1 MRRFQEDPG
10 SGDQELRGVERLT
23 LPAIGR
29 RGLGVSR
36 VRGRILVPNP
46 YDTSYIINLRDR
58 RQSRTSTTADSP
70 LVPPPARMIAFVADM
85 LVVSSSLCDLDAEE
99 KRRRGEV

>member
-1 MRRFQEDPG
+1 LRRLQEDPG

-46 YDTSYIINLRDR
+46 YDTSYIINLRGR
-58 RQSRTSTTADSP
+58 RLAHRRWQAQLTLGPTSREDDSFGSGH
-70 LVPPPARMIAFVADM
+70 VYGFCIVYEFQMQKTR
-85 LVVSSSLCDLDAEE
+85 
-99 KRRRGEV
+99 